1 MGLLLVTLQKSS
13 ELLPETDE
21 LLSLDQL
28 SLGQDRSLHLAQH
41 VRCHFGNQTL
51 ESQKVAAV
59 LFLKRV
65 DAPLQLL
72 LLRLGLLESVSQLAL
87 VSLKFPLDHFLYL

>member
-1 MGLLLVTLQKSS
+1 MLKLSHSLLKLCAQLPNGVFGVCGRLLGLLLVTLQKSS
-13 ELLPETDE
+13 ELLSEIAE

-51 ESQKVAAV
+51 ESQKITVV
-59 LFLKRV
+59 LFLERV

-72 LLRLGLLESVSQLAL
+72 LL
-87 VSLKFPLDHFLYL
+87 